1 MTTGAVRTI
10 LDGFLFGEGP
20 RWHDGELWFSD
31 VQGRTVRRT
40 TVEGDATI
48 VSEIPDDEPSGLGWL
63 PDGRLLVV
71 AMETQRRL
79 RIELADPAH
88 GRGLEDHAQIV
99 ELVENLEVELAH
111 LPTAARAD
119 DDVPFA
125 FQP

>member
-48 VSEIPDDEPSGLGWL
+48 VAEIPDDEPSGLGWL

-71 AMETQRRL
+71 AMETQRLL
-79 RIELADPAH
+79 RIEPD
-88 GRGLEDHAQIV
+88 GSIVDHAD
-99 ELVENLEVELAH
+99 LSPLARGS
-111 LPTAARAD
+111 TRSR
-119 DDVPFA
+119 
-125 FQP
+125 